1 MHPPLPARAPRHLP
15 LLPPTAAWDKGWH
28 WPRAWLGPGP
38 PLPQLCSHQGPS
50 WAGPGQYPS
59 AGARVELCRVGASA
73 EQGPHTRP
81 SPVQAAGAW
90 PCPMG
95 LSLSSSP
102 VPVQPRCCCHPHV
115 HVLASR
121 APQCC
126 QLEIQHGGT
135 WIFVVVFF
143 FFLQDSIFFKFI
155 VRLLFRINF
164 NKLMLVPLW
173 QGCVTPSVPEGND
186 AGRGLLLPPLQQA
199 GPGVTSLNPRVSC
212 SSLTH

>member
-1 MHPPLPARAPRHLP
+1 MGAPGF
-15 LLPPTAAWDKGWH
+15 LL
-28 WPRAWLGPGP
+28 L
-38 PLPQLCSHQGPS
+38 
-50 WAGPGQYPS
+50 
-59 AGARVELCRVGASA
+59 
-73 EQGPHTRP
+73 
-81 SPVQAAGAW
+81 
-90 PCPMG
+90 
-95 LSLSSSP
+95 
-102 VPVQPRCCCHPHV
+102 
-115 HVLASR
+115 
-121 APQCC
+121 
-126 QLEIQHGGT
+126 
-135 WIFVVVFF
+135 FFF